1 MPNIKTL
8 RQALFVAKNDEE
20 FFEIGAF
27 QEFVM
32 SKIEEIYSEYLGK
45 EFSGTIKIDNKLKNW
60 DVFINMCEFIKSNPS
75 DFSIERLAKDFS
87 LSSRTVLN
95 IFKKFS
101 GVSPS
106 QFIMAYRICL
116 ARTHLLNE
124 RRFEDPV
131 TRAAV
136 EADFFHLGRFS
147 HYYYS
152 FFGENPSDTVF
163 RLQKEREFIGN
174 GK

>member
-1 MPNIKTL
+1 
-8 RQALFVAKNDEE
+8 
-20 FFEIGAF
+20 
-27 QEFVM
+27 M
-32 SKIEEIYSEYLGK
+32 SKIEEIYSVYLDK
-45 EFSGTIKIDNKLKNW
+45 DFFENTKIDHKLKNW
-60 DVFINMCEFIKSNPS
+60 DVFINMVEVIKSNPS
-75 DFSIERLAKDFS
+75 DFNMESLANDFS
-87 LSSRTVLN
+87 ILSRTVLN

-106 QFIMAYRICL
+106 QFIMAYRICR

-124 RRFEDPV
+124 RRFDDPV

-163 RLQKEREFIGN
+163 RLQKEMRFIGN
-174 GK
+174 GKKVT